1 MRKDGHTI
9 LFNSHRIN
17 ECEEMCHRVVIL
29 IDGKFQCMGSPRHLR
44 EKFGSGFKLLVKLI
58 PGPAESQGYVSS
70 LSDTIV
76 KTFNPCTL
84 RDRRRNVIQY
94 VIHNGDFAWDFLFQM
109 MEHIKLRYTD
119 LVEDYSFSNTTLEE
133 VFLSF
138 VILQNCGRLLDQ
150 LV

>member
-1 MRKDGHTI
+1 
-9 LFNSHRIN
+9 
-17 ECEEMCHRVVIL
+17 MCHRLVIL
-29 IDGKFQCMGSPRHLR
+29 IDGKFQCIGSPRHLR

-94 VIHNGDFAWDFLFQM
+94 VIHNADFAWDFLFQM
-109 MEHIKLRYTD
+109 MEHIKLRYND